1 MFDKIKGMLSLE
13 RWIENFE
20 GYLDARIELV
30 KYDLREWMVGV
41 LTKSIF
47 LVGMLIFGMAAL
59 FCLNFGLAYL
69 IGFWLG
75 AVYAGFLI
83 LAAFYGLITLWF
95 FLKKDDE
102 KLNARMEARIR
113 EAMQQPK
120 AEESTTNQE
129 QE

>member
-1 MFDKIKGMLSLE
+1 MLSLE

>member
-30 KYDLREWMVGV
+30 KYDIREAMVGL
-41 LTKSIF
+41 LTKSVF
-47 LVGMLIFGMAAL
+47 LLGMLFFGTAAL

-75 AVYAGFLI
+75 EVYAGFLI
-83 LAAFYGLITLWF
+83 LALFYGLVTLWF
-95 FLKKDDE
+95 FFMKDNE
-102 KLNARMEARIR
+102 KLNSRMEARIR
-113 EAMQQPK
+113 EAMNQPK
-120 AEESTTNQE
+120 AEETTNPE
-129 QE
+129 KE

>member
-1 MFDKIKGMLSLE
+1 MLSLE

-47 LVGMLIFGMAAL
+47 LVGMLVFGMAAL
-59 FCLNFGLAYL
+59 ICLNFGLAYL

-75 AVYAGFLI
+75 AIYWGFFV
-83 LAAFYGLITLWF
+83 LALFYGLITLWF
-95 FLKKDDE
+95 FFKKDDE
-102 KLNARMEARIR
+102 KFNARMEARIR
-113 EAMQQPK
+113 ESMEQPK
-120 AEESTTNQE
+120 AEESTTTNQE
-129 QE
+129 QV